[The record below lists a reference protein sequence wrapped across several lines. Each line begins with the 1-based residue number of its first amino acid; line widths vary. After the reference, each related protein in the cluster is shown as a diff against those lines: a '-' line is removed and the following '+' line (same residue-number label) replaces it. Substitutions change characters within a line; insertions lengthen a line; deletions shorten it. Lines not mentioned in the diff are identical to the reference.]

1 MKKFR
6 FIIPAIILFLIS
18 ACSVQVNQTNSNT
31 STPKIENTNSTKI
44 EPTKEVNTNI
54 ANTNQTLVNGTTI
67 DKSSCYNSTKDDLM
81 VDKKQTFPIDF
92 KPFEGACFV
101 TFHDPEFD
109 DPPLGSQ
116 FYIYK
121 NGKEVFEFPEQFG
134 MGNTTCWADA
144 VAFEDLNGDQL
155 KDIAIVGK
163 CGAKSGSYNENM
175 VYLNTGRD
183 FSTNAD
189 SNAEMMDFS
198 KVSQIRDFVKKNP
211 KMFVP

>member
-1 MKKFR
+1 MTKFR
-6 FIIPAIILFLIS
+6 FIILVLILFSIS
-18 ACSVQVNQTNSNT
+18 ACSVQVNQPNSNAA
-31 STPKIENTNSTKI
+31 TPKTENSNSTKT
-44 EPTKEVNTNI
+44 EPAKEVNTNI
-54 ANTNQTLVNGTTI
+54 ANSNHQQPSEKTKDN
-67 DKSSCYNSTKDDLM
+67 SSCYNATRDDLM

-109 DPPLGSQ
+109 NPPLGSQ
-116 FYIYK
+116 FFIYK
-121 NGKEVFEFPEQFG
+121 DGKEIFEFPDQFG
-134 MGNTTCWADA
+134 MGNTTCWVDA

-175 VYLNTGRD
+175 VYLNTGKD
-183 FSTNAD
+183 FSTNAE